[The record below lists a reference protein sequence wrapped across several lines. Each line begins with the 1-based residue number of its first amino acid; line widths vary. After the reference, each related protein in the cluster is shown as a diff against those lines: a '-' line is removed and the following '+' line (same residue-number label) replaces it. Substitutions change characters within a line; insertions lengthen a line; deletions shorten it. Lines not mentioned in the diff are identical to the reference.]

1 MRRWVLVYL
10 WTPHRWLPFFEMNSM
25 STNPTITS
33 SLPYDITKAT
43 SIFEYSKKLL
53 GNTLRD
59 FVWEGYETKKGKGS
73 LGQMVENIFFLL
85 ETNNY
90 AGADFSDAGME
101 LKCTPLKKSKQ
112 DEYLIKERLVCN
124 MINYC
129 EVVKDDFEHSHFYL
143 KCQLMLLLFYLHQKN
158 CDNLDL
164 EFIFS
169 VLWKLP
175 KKDLLIIKH
184 DYEVIIDKIK
194 QGRAHELSEGDT
206 MYLGAC
212 RKGQKGESLMKQPNN
227 PGIDAPRRAFSLKM
241 AYMRTVLEYVVTSG
255 KNAVSNVAGAKSE
268 LVSTNALLK
277 HSFDDIL
284 LGRFRPFLNMPFE
297 RIAKRKKVDVSNN
310 PKNKFAMVANAIAA
324 SAKCANVNRSEEFLK
339 AGLTMKTIRVQANG
353 IIKEAMSFE
362 NIDYIEVAE
371 CEDWIE
377 SRLYELYSS
386 RFMFVVFREQT
397 AGKDDYVLDDV
408 FFWTMPQKDLE
419 LAEVYWNHIKE
430 NVLAGHISA
439 EYWWKG
445 ADRKKFHVRPKAQK
459 AVDLAPTPDG
469 KGAKKYCYWFN
480 NDYVRE
486 IVDNRLREKE
496 NA

>member
-1 MRRWVLVYL
+1 MAN
-10 WTPHRWLPFFEMNSM
+10 TNS
-25 STNPTITS
+25 T
-33 SLPYDITKAT
+33 LPYDAKSAI
-43 SIFEYSKKLL
+43 SIFEYSKGLL
-53 GNTLRD
+53 GQTLRD
-59 FVWEGYETKKGKGS
+59 FVWENYEPKKGKGG
-73 LGQMVENIFFLL
+73 LGQMVENIYFLL
-85 ETNNY
+85 ETNSNP
-90 AGADFSDAGME
+90 AADFSEAGME

-112 DEYLIKERLVCN
+112 DVYLIKERLVCN

-143 KCQLMLLLFYLHQKN
+143 KCQLMLLLFYLHQTN

-175 KKDLLIIKH
+175 EKDLLIIRH

-194 QGRAHELSEGDT
+194 QGKAHELSEGDT

-212 RKGQKGESLMKQPNN
+212 RKGQKGDSLMKQPNN
-227 PGIDAPRRAFSLKM
+227 PNIDAPRRAFSLKM
-241 AYMRTVLEYVVTSG
+241 AYMRTILDYVVQSG
-255 KNAVSNVAGAKSE
+255 KNAVSNVTGVKSE
-268 LVSTNALLK
+268 LVSTQALRH

-284 LGRFRPFLNMPFE
+284 LGRFEPYLNLPFTI
-297 RIAKRKKVDVSNN
+297 IAKRKKVDISNN
-310 PKNKFAMVANAIAA
+310 PKNKYAMVANAIAT
-324 SAKCANVNRSEEFLK
+324 SEKCANVNRSEEFLK

-371 CEDWIE
+371 CENWID

-386 RFMFVVFREQT
+386 RFMFVVFKEQT
-397 AGKDDYVLDDV
+397 TGKEDYVLDDV
-408 FFWTMPQKDLE
+408 FFWTMPQSDLDS
-419 LAEVYWNHIKE
+419 AEEYWNHIKE
-430 NVLAGHISA
+430 TILENHISE
-439 EYWWKG
+439 EYWWK
-445 ADRKKFHVRPKAQK
+445 ASDKKKFHVRPKAQK
-459 AVDLAPTPDG
+459 ATDLAPTPEG

-486 IVDNRLREKE
+486 IIDNRNTIR
-496 NA
+496 NNG

>member
-1 MRRWVLVYL
+1 MA
-10 WTPHRWLPFFEMNSM
+10 
-25 STNPTITS
+25 STNPTIQYNIKS
-33 SLPYDITKAT
+33 AK
-43 SIFEYSKKLL
+43 SIFEYSKGLL

-59 FVWEGYETKKGKGS
+59 FVWENYEPKKGKGS

-85 ETNNY
+85 ETNSNP
-90 AGADFSDAGME
+90 AADFSEAGME

-129 EVVKDDFEHSHFYL
+129 EVVKEDFEHSHFYS

-175 KKDLLIIKH
+175 EKDLLIIRH

-194 QGRAHELSEGDT
+194 QGKAHELSEGDT

-227 PGIDAPRRAFSLKM
+227 PDVDAPRRAFSLKM
-241 AYMRTVLEYVVTSG
+241 AYMRTVLDYVVQSG
-255 KNAVSNVAGAKSE
+255 KNAVSNIVGVQSE
-268 LVSTNALLK
+268 LVSTKALRQ

-284 LGRFRPFLNMPFE
+284 LSRFKPFLNMQFE
-297 RIAKRKKVDVSNN
+297 KIAKRKKVNISNN
-310 PKNKFAMVANAIAA
+310 PKNKFAMVANAIA
-324 SAKCANVNRSEEFLK
+324 SSTKCSNVNRSEEFLK

-371 CEDWIE
+371 CEDWYD
-377 SRLYELYSS
+377 SRLYELFSS
-386 RFMFVVFREQT
+386 RFMFVIFKEQNT
-397 AGKDDYVLDDV
+397 GKEDYVLDDV
-408 FFWTMPQKDLE
+408 FFWTMPQSDLE
-419 LAEVYWNHIKE
+419 LAKEYWNHIKE
-430 NVLAGHISA
+430 NVLSDHISE

-445 ADRKKFHVRPKAQK
+445 TDKKKFHVRPKAQK
-459 AVDLAPTPDG
+459 ATDLAPTPNG
-469 KGAKKYCYWFN
+469 KEAKKFCYWFN

-486 IVDNRLREKE
+486 IVDNNRNK
-496 NA
+496 